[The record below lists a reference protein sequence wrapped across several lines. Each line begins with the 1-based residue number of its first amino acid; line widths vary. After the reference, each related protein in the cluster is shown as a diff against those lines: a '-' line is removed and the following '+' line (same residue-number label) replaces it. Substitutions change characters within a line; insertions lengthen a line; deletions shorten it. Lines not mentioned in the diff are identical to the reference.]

1 MMQLDCAG
9 KVLDLSTPRV
19 MGILNLTPDSFSDG
33 GRFNR
38 PEAALR
44 HAERMVA
51 EGAAI
56 IDAGGESTRPG
67 APAVSISEEL
77 DRVIPVLE
85 KLVTLLPVPVSIDT
99 SKPDVM
105 REAVRAGVGLINDVQ
120 ALQAEGALKAAAAAG
135 VPVCLMHMRGN
146 PRTMQIQ
153 PDYEDVV
160 VEVRAFLMERVAA
173 CEAAG
178 ISRDKLIIDPG
189 FGFGKAQEHNLDL
202 LRELPALAA
211 IGVPVLVG
219 LSRKSMIGWL
229 LNAAAPPPV
238 EDRLYASIAA
248 AVLAARGGAR
258 ILRVHD
264 VKPTVEA
271 LKVVSA
277 VGWE

>member
-19 MGILNLTPDSFSDG
+19 MGILNLTPDSVSDG

-120 ALQAEGALKAAAAAG
+120 ALQAEGALEAAAATG

-160 VEVRAFLMERVAA
+160 AEVRAFLTERVAA

-178 ISRDKLIIDPG
+178 IYRDKLIIDPG

-219 LSRKSMIGWL
+219 LSRKSMIGRL

>member
-1 MMQLDCAG
+1 MQLDCAG

-56 IDAGGESTRPG
+56 IDVGGESTRPG

-77 DRVIPVLE
+77 DRVIPVFE
-85 KLVTLLPVPVSIDT
+85 KLVAFLPVPVSIDT

-105 REAVRAGVGLINDVQ
+105 REAVRAGVGLINDVR
-120 ALQAEGALKAAAAAG
+120 ALQAGGALEAAAAAG

-160 VEVRAFLMERVAA
+160 AEVRAFLMDRIAA

-178 ISRDKLIIDPG
+178 IPRDKLIIDPG
-189 FGFGKAQEHNLDL
+189 FGFGKTQEHNLDL

-211 IGVPVLVG
+211 IGVPVLAG
-219 LSRKSMIGWL
+219 LSRKSMIGRL

-248 AVLAARGGAR
+248 AVLAARSGAR

>member
-1 MMQLDCAG
+1 
-9 KVLDLSTPRV
+9 

-160 VEVRAFLMERVAA
+160 AEVRAFLMERVAA

-219 LSRKSMIGWL
+219 LSRKSMIGRL

-271 LKVVSA
+271 LKIVSA